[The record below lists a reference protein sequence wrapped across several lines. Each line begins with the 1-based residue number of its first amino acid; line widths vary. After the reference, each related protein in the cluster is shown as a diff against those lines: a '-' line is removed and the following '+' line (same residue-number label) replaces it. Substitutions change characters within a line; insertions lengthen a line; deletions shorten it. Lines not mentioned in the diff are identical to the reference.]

1 MSGFEIMPKA
11 DSRVVKP
18 EDKAVQGMRDA
29 LDAEGL
35 DERCMAKTLKHIIS
49 NAECATPKGQIIEDY
64 ASKLAAIK
72 VWQKLRSSQPDFQ
85 VNVLNMFQKDRDF

>member
-1 MSGFEIMPKA
+1 MEGMEILPKA
-11 DSRVVKP
+11 DARVAKP
-18 EDKAVQGMRDA
+18 EDRAAQSMRDA

-35 DERCMAKTLKHIIS
+35 DEKCMAKTLKHIIA